1 MSRSVFY
8 YKTVKDDTPIIDS
21 LNLLAEEYPTR
32 GFDWYYGNLRNKG
45 LHWNRKRVLRI
56 YRSMNLKLRR
66 KRKRRILK
74 RPKQP
79 LIEAKTLNDT
89 WSMDFVSDAL
99 SNGRRVRVLNIIDD
113 STREVLAAHADY
125 SICSQKVIEVLDH
138 LKIERGLPKSI
149 RTDNGPEFISKK
161 LAKWCENK
169 QIQQKFIQ
177 AGKPMQN
184 GFNERLNR
192 TYREDVLDAY
202 LFDSLEQLRILSD
215 KWMCDYNNNH
225 PHRSLNRMTPN
236 QKRLKLQSEF
246 KGEKEI

>member
-8 YKTVKDDTPIIDS
+8 YKTVKDDTPIIAS

-99 SNGRRVRVLNIIDD
+99 SNGKRVRILNIIDD

-138 LKIERGLPKSI
+138 LK
-149 RTDNGPEFISKK
+149 
-161 LAKWCENK
+161 LAKWSENK

-177 AGKPMQN
+177 PGKPMQN

-202 LFDSLEQLRILSD
+202 FFDSLEQLRILSD